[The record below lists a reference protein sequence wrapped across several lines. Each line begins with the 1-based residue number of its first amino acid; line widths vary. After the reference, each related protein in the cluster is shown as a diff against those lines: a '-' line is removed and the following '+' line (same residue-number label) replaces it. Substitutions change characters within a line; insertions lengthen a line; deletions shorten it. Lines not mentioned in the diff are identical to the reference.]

1 MRVNITLECTSCHE
15 RTYLTSKNRRHNP
28 DRLELKKYCPR
39 ERKVTL
45 HRETKWSY
53 LVHQTS
59 KLLLSIYW
67 FFLYAE
73 LRPKKINLRSGQK
86 L

>member
-28 DRLELKKYCPR
+28 DRLELNKYCPR

-45 HRETKWSY
+45 HRETKE
-53 LVHQTS
+53 LV
-59 KLLLSIYW
+59 KNGW
-67 FFLYAE
+67 
-73 LRPKKINLRSGQK
+73 GQPQSR
-86 L
+86 LAIRWNC